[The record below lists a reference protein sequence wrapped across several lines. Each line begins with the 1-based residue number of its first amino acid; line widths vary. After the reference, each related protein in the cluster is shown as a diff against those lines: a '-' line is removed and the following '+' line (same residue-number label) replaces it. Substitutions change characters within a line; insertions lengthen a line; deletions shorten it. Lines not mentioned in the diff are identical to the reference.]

1 MAKHREK
8 KIILNIP
15 AKMSRRALAKNQVGA
30 SLGQR
35 RCTSSANGKT
45 QNKKIRSATQSA
57 KREESNLHVIFFHG
71 HRTSRARYRRAV

>member
-15 AKMSRRALAKNQVGA
+15 AKMSRRALAKNQV
-30 SLGQR
+30 GQR